1 MRNKVLLSFVAV
13 IAAVLLSGCYT
24 TKTISYKTKVYTPVY
39 QSIEEFRNGVKFS
52 FARELSNPGKIYI
65 FGKYLFICES
75 GEGVHIIDDG
85 NPSAPV
91 FVSFIEI
98 PGNGDIAVRD
108 GILYADSYIDLVAID
123 IKNPLSPSLVKRVE
137 NIFPNPL
144 DLEAAYVDP
153 EKGIL
158 IRWEERDTIITYTYD
173 DWGDYNPVFT
183 DGEWSSGRGIGPNG
197 SPVDVG
203 NIGGSSGKGGSMAR
217 FTTYDKYLYV
227 VDRSNLQ
234 SIDISI
240 PDNPRPWNKIN
251 IGWNIE
257 TIFPFGDKLFIGSQ
271 TGMFIYDASTPWNPT
286 FLGQFSHARGCDPV
300 VAEGKY
306 AYVTLRT
313 GTSCAGNLNQLDILD
328 ITELTKPVLLRSYPM
343 QEPAGVGIDGTTLF
357 ICDGKAGLKVFDVK
371 DPLNIELI
379 NWQSDIQTYD
389 IIPLGQIA
397 ILIGSDGL
405 FQYNYSDP
413 KNLILLSKI
422 PVKK

>member
-1 MRNKVLLSFVAV
+1 MRNKVLLSFVTLFT
-13 IAAVLLSGCYT
+13 IILLSGCYT

-39 QSIEEFRNGVKFS
+39 QSIEEFRNGVKTTS
-52 FARELSNPGKIYI
+52 ARELERPGKIYI

-75 GEGVHIIDDG
+75 GQGVHIIDDG
-85 NPSAPV
+85 NPASPNPI
-91 FVSFIEI
+91 SFIEI

-123 IKNPLSPSLVKRVE
+123 IKDPLNPTIVKRVKD
-137 NIFPNPL
+137 IFPNPL
-144 DLEAAYVDP
+144 DLEGSYIDP

-158 IRWEERDTIITYTYD
+158 IRWDVRDTTITYEVDGNDYVVSPMD
-173 DWGDYNPVFT
+173 GWKSSGLDYN
-183 DGEWSSGRGIGPNG
+183 GGPI
-197 SPVDVG
+197 DVG

-217 FTTYDKYLYV
+217 FTTYLNYLYV

-240 PDNPRPWNKIN
+240 PENPRPWNKVN

-257 TIFPFGDKLFIGSQ
+257 TIFPFRDKLFIGSQ

-286 FLGQFSHARGCDPV
+286 YLGQFSHARGCDPV
-300 VAEGKY
+300 VAEDKY

-328 ITELTKPVLLRSYPM
+328 ITNLMKPILLKSYPM

-371 DPLNIELI
+371 DPMNIELL

-389 IIPLGQIA
+389 IIPLGKIA
-397 ILIGSDGL
+397 IMIGSDGL
-405 FQYNYSDP
+405 FQYDYSDP

-422 PVKK
+422 DVKR

>member
-1 MRNKVLLSFVAV
+1 M
-13 IAAVLLSGCYT
+13 
-24 TKTISYKTKVYTPVY
+24 KTS
-39 QSIEEFRNGVKFS
+39 S
-52 FARELSNPGKIYI
+52 ARDLTNPGKIYI
-65 FGKYLFICES
+65 FGTYLFICER

-91 FVSFIEI
+91 FVSFIKI

-123 IKNPLSPSLVKRVE
+123 INDPLNPKIVKRVE
-137 NIFPNPL
+137 GIFPNPL
-144 DLEAAYVDP
+144 DLDGAYVDL

-158 IRWEERDTIITYTYD
+158 IRWDVKDTVITYEVDYWD
-173 DWGDYNPVFT
+173 DNLVALDGD
-183 DGEWSSGRGIGPNG
+183 WSSGGFDNKGGPI
-197 SPVDVG
+197 DTR

-240 PDNPRPWNKIN
+240 PENPRPWNKVN

-271 TGMFIYDASTPWNPT
+271 TGMFIYDASTPWNPKY
-286 FLGQFSHARGCDPV
+286 LGQFSHARGCDPV

-328 ITELTKPVLLRSYPM
+328 ITNLTEPKLLKSYPM

-371 DPLNIELI
+371 DPMNIELL

-389 IIPLGQIA
+389 IIPLGKIA
-397 ILIGSDGL
+397 IMIGSNGL
-405 FQYNYSDP
+405 FQYDYSDP
-413 KNLILLSKI
+413 KNLVLLSRI
-422 PVKK
+422 PVKR

>member
-1 MRNKVLLSFVAV
+1 MRNKVLLSFTAIFIV
-13 IAAVLLSGCYT
+13 ILLSGCYT

-52 FARELSNPGKIYI
+52 SAKELSSPGKIYI
-65 FGKYLFICES
+65 FDKYLFICES
-75 GEGVHIIDDG
+75 GNGVHIIDDG

-123 IKNPLSPSLVKRVE
+123 VSNPLNPKIVKRVE
-137 NIFPNPL
+137 GIFPNPL
-144 DLEAAYVDP
+144 DLDGAYVDP

-158 IRWEERDTIITYTYD
+158 IRWEERDTIITYVYEN
-173 DWGDYNPVFT
+173 WGDYSTSPLDT
-183 DGEWSSGRGIGPNG
+183 WSGGGKGIGPNG
-197 SPVDVG
+197 GPIDIG
-203 NIGGSSGKGGSMAR
+203 NRGSSSGKGGSMAR
-217 FTTYDKYLYV
+217 FTTYKNYLYV

-240 PDNPRPWNKIN
+240 PENPRAWNKVN

-286 FLGQFSHARGCDPV
+286 YLGEFSHARGCDPV

-313 GTSCAGNLNQLDILD
+313 GTRCAGNLNQLDILD
-328 ITELTKPVLLRSYPM
+328 ITELTKPILLNSYPM
-343 QEPAGVGIDGTTLF
+343 FEPAGIGIDGTTLF

-371 DPLNIELI
+371 DPMKIELL

-389 IIPLGQIA
+389 IIPLGKIA
-397 ILIGSDGL
+397 IMIGSDGL
-405 FQYNYSDP
+405 FQYDYTDP

-422 PVKK
+422 PVKL